1 MKTETETKEAGG
13 EFSEIE
19 VKSDVETVREA
30 DEDHLGH
37 RTQANEEEGSIV
49 LHAGNDMDEKDKIA
63 ISKVKIAMEYRR
75 EETNGEQTENVIET
89 ECLGEKIEKR
99 QRRYGK
105 KKADDEELPV
115 HCTQTDEE
123 ASSIVFHVGRDMKMK
138 QQQQKRHLNPMMRS
152 QRKMKA
158 LEDLSVREEAH
169 SKGRSND

>member
-105 KKADDEELPV
+105 KK
-115 HCTQTDEE
+115 QM
-123 ASSIVFHVGRDMKMK
+123 MKNSLCIAR
-138 QQQQKRHLNPMMRS
+138 KRTRR
-152 QRKMKA
+152 QV
-158 LEDLSVREEAH
+158 LSYSMSVAT
-169 SKGRSND
+169 